1 MTTDARARTRAHRR
15 AVAFIADLGAAA
27 LLLALTALFYWR
39 ILTPDPLNRGS
50 FPKGDFVEQFY
61 AFAVFRTEELLA
73 GRLPLWNPYV
83 YAGHPFI
90 ADIQAAVF
98 YPLHWPTTL
107 LAGPRGYPFQALE
120 YEAVFHIFLA
130 GLWMY
135 LLASRIT
142 RNRPAGLLGGMVYGF
157 GGYLSGY
164 PSQQLSVLE
173 VHAWLPLI
181 LFWVFLATESPFSL
195 RRAVVGA
202 ILGGLTLG
210 IAILAGHPQAS
221 LYTVYGVGAYFV
233 FRILAATGL
242 GGWRTA
248 LPRLGLVALLV
259 LVGFG
264 TAAAQLLPTV
274 EFMGISS
281 RARIPFE
288 MSAWAF
294 PLRDIIQL
302 ILPGVVSYYSPMY
315 VGILPL
321 ALAIGAVAWARAR
334 ETWFWVG
341 LATAGL
347 LISFGGNT
355 ILHSVLYN
363 ALPGAGTFRHQERGI
378 VLFAVAM
385 SVLAAIGARELVVA
399 DRARLARLGGLWLR
413 VVVAAVALFVLLY
426 VYGQNAEAAVKPQN
440 AAAFTVLVV
449 MLVGLLLLF
458 RLGGLPSGVFA
469 GLALAIVAFDL
480 ISVNFN
486 TNFEKTQ
493 PDDHYRPT
501 EIQRYLQRND
511 VNGRTHNDW
520 QYPLNYG
527 DVFRIR
533 DINGASPLVVERYR
547 QLLHAEPRERVW
559 QVLNVKY
566 FVTWQG
572 GFPNGEKVSVERIGD
587 REVNLYALPD
597 PLPRAYVVHDA
608 TVIVDDARAL
618 RTVLSPQFDPG
629 TTAVLDRVPS
639 VAPSGRRAR
648 SSATVRDL
656 TPDRLRVETT
666 LAEPGVL
673 VLSEVYYPGWRATV
687 NGQPAEILRAQ
698 HTLRG
703 VALAAGTHLIEM
715 VFDPWTVK
723 LGLAISGATVALAI
737 VALVVIAARSLWV
750 ANDAPPALAS
760 RSAPE

>member
-1 MTTDARARTRAHRR
+1 MRRRARPISAL
-15 AVAFIADLGAAA
+15 ADLGSAA
-27 LLLALTALFYWR
+27 LLLLLTVLFYWR

-61 AFAVFRTEELLA
+61 AFAVFRTQELLA
-73 GRLPLWNPYV
+73 GRLPTWNPYV
-83 YAGHPFI
+83 YAGHPFL
-90 ADIQAAVF
+90 ADIQSAVF

-135 LLASRIT
+135 LLASRLT
-142 RNRPAGLLGGMVYGF
+142 GSRPAGLLGGMVYGF

-173 VHAWLPLI
+173 VHTWLPLI
-181 LFWVFLATESPFSL
+181 LFWVVLATEGQFVL
-195 RRAVVGA
+195 RRSLVFT

-210 IAILAGHPQAS
+210 VAILGGHPQAS
-221 LYTVYGVGAYFV
+221 LYTVYGVTAYFC

-242 GGWRTA
+242 ARWRTA
-248 LPRLGLVALLV
+248 LPRFGLVALLV
-259 LVGFG
+259 IVGIG
-264 TAAAQLLPTV
+264 TAAAQLVPTV

-294 PLRDIIQL
+294 PLRDIVQL
-302 ILPGVVSYYSPMY
+302 ILPGAVSYYSPMY

-321 ALAIGAVAWARAR
+321 ALAIGAVAWTRTR
-334 ETWFWVG
+334 ETWFWTG
-341 LATAGL
+341 LAIAGL

-355 ILHSVLYN
+355 ILHSLLYN

-378 VLFAVAM
+378 VLFSVAM
-385 SVLAAIGARELVVA
+385 AVLAAIGARELLAA
-399 DRARLARLGGLWLR
+399 DRARLLRLGGLWLR
-413 VVVAAVALFVLLY
+413 AVVAAVALLVLLF
-426 VYGQNAEAAVKPQN
+426 VSGQNAEEATKPQN
-440 AAAFTVLVV
+440 IAAFLVLVTG
-449 MLVGLLLLF
+449 LIGLLLLF
-458 RLGGLPSGVFA
+458 RLRGLPTSAFA

-480 ISVNFN
+480 ISVSFN

-493 PDDHYRPT
+493 PGDHYRPT

-511 VNGRTHNDW
+511 AAGRTHNDW

-547 QLLHAEPRERVW
+547 QLLNGEPRERVW
-559 QVLNVKY
+559 QLLNVKY
-566 FVTWQG
+566 YVTWQG
-572 GFPNGEKVSVERIGD
+572 GFPNAEKVSVERTGD
-587 REVNLYALPD
+587 KDVNLYALPD
-597 PLPRAYVVHDA
+597 PLPRAYVVHNA
-608 TVIVDDARAL
+608 TVIADDARAL

-629 TTAVLDRVPS
+629 TTVVLDREPPI
-639 VAPSGRRAR
+639 APSGRATR
-648 SSATVRDL
+648 SPATVRDL
-656 TPDRLRVETT
+656 APDRLVSETT

-673 VLSEVYYPGWRATV
+673 VLSEVFYPGWRATV

-703 VALAAGTHLIEM
+703 VALPAGTHTVEL
-715 VFDPWTVK
+715 VFDPLTVK
-723 LGLAISGATVALAI
+723 FGIGLSVATVALSLL
-737 VALVVIAARSLWV
+737 ALGMLALWPARGSQRET
-750 ANDAPPALAS
+750 NSPAS
-760 RSAPE
+760 